1 MSSDLSSMYGPSTNL
16 FVSRKSNGEAIV
28 IGGVASDSSRWVR
41 ILSQRAAQLLWF
53 QLTQMLYP
61 EKAKGATTVVT
72 TAPIR
77 DANMPTVTTHMS
89 VEPLREGGGYALTG
103 MAGEKLWHT
112 QVSAEDIHRFWQVL
126 NNALYPGTQPLADD
140 PVPPA
145 EE

>member
-1 MSSDLSSMYGPSTNL
+1 MTSDLSNKYGPSTNM
-16 FVSRKSNGEAIV
+16 FASRKSNGEAIV
-28 IGGVASDSSRWVR
+28 IGGVAADSSRWVR

-53 QLTQMLYP
+53 QLTQLLYP

-89 VEPLREGGGYALTG
+89 VELLREGGYGLTG
-103 MAGEKLWHT
+103 MAGDRLWHT
-112 QVSAEDIHRFWQVL
+112 QVSAEDIHAFWQIL

-145 EE
+145 AE